1 MYKLVDFLDDNSTLL
16 SLNLANNQLDEAIGS
31 LVRSKIANNS
41 TIIDFDFSMNHFGM
55 LDSQALQEKLMEN
68 KADYDEER
76 RREWKERQAMKSED
90 QALRS
95 YFLAENSTKES
106 ERMEDEAREI
116 REAELNAKWQKRMLE
131 TEIEK

>member
-1 MYKLVDFLDDNSTLL
+1 MIERHHIDLDILKAKIREKVDNDQVTVKVL
-16 SLNLANNQLDEAIGS
+16 
-31 LVRSKIANNS
+31 
-41 TIIDFDFSMNHFGM
+41 
-55 LDSQALQEKLMEN
+55 KLMEN

-90 QALRS
+90 QALRR
-95 YFLAENSTKES
+95 YFLAENSSKES
-106 ERMEDEAREI
+106 QRMEDEAREI